1 MSFTKNRY
9 MQAIVFVGGAIAG
22 VAIMGLVLVVGAS
35 VGGYASGWFAAA
47 AGAPLFELTCARSE
61 VADSSS
67 KGFQDYLSDLTGL
80 RQIAAEDYRSFLTT
94 GRCRQVAK
102 GPALNSDPSSQCSDQ
117 SSSAPLNGTCFGQYN
132 DTYDDL
138 DAFWGD
144 DVVGRMFSYVGR
156 IAGRN
161 ADDRYQA
168 GVEDGV
174 AATLAFLRGPDVN
187 ATIYCASYFAAI
199 FVLGIC
205 ATKIIEHLLSR
216 LFRKPADGG
225 SGRVE

>member
-9 MQAIVFVGGAIAG
+9 MPAIVFVWGAVAG
-22 VAIMGLVLVVGAS
+22 VAIMGIVLVIGAS

-47 AGAPLFELTCARSE
+47 AGAPLFKLTCARSE
-61 VADSSS
+61 DADSSS
-67 KGFQDYLSDLTGL
+67 KGFQDYLHDLTGL
-80 RQIAAEDYRSFLTT
+80 RQIVADDYRSFLTT
-94 GRCRQVAK
+94 GRCRKGAN
-102 GPALNSDPSSQCSDQ
+102 GPAPNSDPSSQCSDQ
-117 SSSAPLNGTCFGQYN
+117 NSSTPLNETCFGQYN

-144 DVVGRMFSYVGR
+144 DVVGRLFSYIGR

-168 GVEDGV
+168 GVKDGV
-174 AATLAFLRGPDVN
+174 AATLAFLGGPDVN
-187 ATIYCASYFAAI
+187 AAIYGALYFSAI

-216 LFRKPADGG
+216 LFRKRADDG

>member
-9 MQAIVFVGGAIAG
+9 MQAIVFVGGAVAG
-22 VAIMGLVLVVGAS
+22 VAIIGFVLIIGAS

-47 AGAPLFELTCARSE
+47 AGAPLFKLTCSRSE
-61 VADSSS
+61 DADSSS

-80 RQIAAEDYRSFLTT
+80 RQIAADDYRSFLTT
-94 GRCRQVAK
+94 GRCRQVAQ
-102 GPALNSDPSSQCSDQ
+102 GPALNGATSSQCSDQ
-117 SSSAPLNGTCFGQYN
+117 NSSAPLNEPCFGQYN

-138 DAFWGD
+138 DVFWD
-144 DVVGRMFSYVGR
+144 DVVGRLFSYVGR

-168 GVEDGV
+168 GVKDGV

-187 ATIYCASYFAAI
+187 ATIYGALYFSAI

-205 ATKIIEHLLSR
+205 ATKIIEHLLSG
-216 LFRKPADGG
+216 LFRKRTDGG
-225 SGRVE
+225 SDRVE